1 VCGIRRVADGLVEE
15 FRRVLPWQRK
25 TQRDN
30 LALLT
35 ATMLDVRSANLM
47 DLAAA
52 LPREADRTDMRYQW
66 ISRVL
71 GNKLIEPDV
80 VMEPFGR
87 EVLRRAAVG
96 GQPVVLILDQ
106 SKLSDRHQVLM
117 LALRHGERAL
127 PLAWRV
133 EATEGPIGF
142 RVQKDLLEAVAPWL
156 PEGAA
161 ACLMADRFCGTA
173 DLISLCQGLGWDHRL
188 RLKGNL
194 VVNDRGKRTKTG
206 ALADGQVF
214 ALNGVQLTGRRA
226 TTNIGIMRDPG
237 HAEAW
242 IVAMSDKPG
251 YLTTLDYSKRWG
263 IEPMFSDFKSRG
275 FGIEDTQIQHPD
287 RLARLS
293 RPGRTQALDDQ
304 AGPAPEQP
312 GIRRHAR
319 PKGGVVFQGLF
330 PQQQC
335 PNPDGQRAARSLR
348 WTLRPG
354 CSGTIFQGRE
364 RHSDEPKQRRTWL
377 GIGRALAAAGEGQRA
392 HTVQRDRA
400 REAERERLG
409 RQYRRPA

>member
-1 VCGIRRVADGLVEE
+1 MCGIRRIADGLVEE

-25 TQRDN
+25 TQREN

-71 GNKLIEPDV
+71 GNDLIDPDA

-87 EVLRRAAVG
+87 EVLVRAAADG
-96 GQPVVLILDQ
+96 HPVVLILDQ

-117 LALRHGERAL
+117 LALKHGERAL

-142 RVQKDLLEAVAPWL
+142 GVQKELLEAVAPWL
-156 PEGAA
+156 PEGVPV
-161 ACLMADRFCGTA
+161 CLMADRFYGTA
-173 DLISLCQGLGWDHRL
+173 DLISLCQGLSWDYRL

-194 VVNDRGKRTKTG
+194 VVGDHGRKTKTG
-206 ALADGQVF
+206 ALADGRVF
-214 ALNGVQLTGRRA
+214 ALEGVQLTARKA

-242 IVAMSDKPG
+242 IIAMSDKPG
-251 YLTTLDYSKRWG
+251 YLNTLDYSKRWG

-275 FGIEDTQIQHPD
+275 FGIEDTQIHHPD
-287 RLARLS
+287 RLARL
-293 RPGRTQALDDQ
+293 LL
-304 AGPAPEQP
+304 
-312 GIRRHAR
+312 
-319 PKGGVVFQGLF
+319 VM
-330 PQQQC
+330 
-335 PNPDGQRAARSLR
+335 
-348 WTLRPG
+348 
-354 CSGTIFQGRE
+354 
-364 RHSDEPKQRRTWL
+364 
-377 GIGRALAAAGEGQRA
+377 ALALYCAVSTGLW
-392 HTVQRDRA
+392 D
-400 REAERERLG
+400 AEHHPV
-409 RQYRRPA
+409 PAEKNA